1 MEIRFDTHRGG
12 RPGGRQ
18 GRWWREVEVGRERK
32 SNRDRQRGKEGG
44 RKRQE
49 GMKGR
54 KSGNEKSSGA
64 RDYVF
69 SKTHTHT

>member
-1 MEIRFDTHRGG
+1 M
-12 RPGGRQ
+12 
-18 GRWWREVEVGRERK
+18 EVGRERK